1 MFQNKNKPEKNL
13 DNRIAYIGESGYFD
27 YNPLRTFWRINTPDI
42 CLRYK
47 LIKYEITPLNLPK
60 TDFYNPFE
68 SHLHLKDRNSILIS
82 YDIQGNRKTANFNF
96 RFIDFIKPASKLYT
110 F

>member
-1 MFQNKNKPEKNL
+1 MFQNKNKSEKNL

-47 LIKYEITPLNLPK
+47 
-60 TDFYNPFE
+60 
-68 SHLHLKDRNSILIS
+68 
-82 YDIQGNRKTANFNF
+82 
-96 RFIDFIKPASKLYT
+96 IDKI
-110 F
+110 